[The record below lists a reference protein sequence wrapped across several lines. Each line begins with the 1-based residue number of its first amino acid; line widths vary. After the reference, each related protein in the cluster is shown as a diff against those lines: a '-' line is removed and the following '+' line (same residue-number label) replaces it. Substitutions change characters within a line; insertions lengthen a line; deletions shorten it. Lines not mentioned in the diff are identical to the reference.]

1 MSTGIPVFE
10 RELESDD
17 SEEVELDEAGASANL
32 SYGYAKYCKSS
43 TAVKEVDDSESELLD
58 EHSLLMELFDPD
70 NADCEDELLEEN
82 DDELS
87 EELDTELVELELIE
101 LELPELI
108 EGLEP
113 DHELE
118 LDNEDK
124 LELLSDVED
133 SLLVLDSLDELV
145 ELVEDS
151 LLVLDSLDEL
161 VELVEDS
168 LLVLDSLDELVEDS
182 LLILEDDS

>member
-133 SLLVLDSLDELV
+133 SLLVLDSLVEDTDELY
-145 ELVEDS
+145 
-151 LLVLDSLDEL
+151 LLDDSLDE
-161 VELVEDS
+161 ELT
-168 LLVLDSLDELVEDS
+168 LDSDS
-182 LLILEDDS
+182 WSCKSTSPS